1 MPEPRGQRRKV
12 VGLRR
17 AISRRQT
24 RRREARRFM
33 IASMTGFGV
42 AQRCVAGV
50 HFALE
55 MRSVNHRYF
64 KASIK
69 LPDGVNSAEP
79 AIESQLRR
87 KLTRGSV
94 SLTLRIRNRAATAAY
109 DINQGALSAYAD
121 ALGQLDRK
129 SGVDATIDLA
139 TLATL
144 PGVCQLPDMDEAEHE
159 ARVGTVREMVAEA
172 LDQLVEMRR
181 REGRALDD
189 DLVRLREATL
199 VELATIEERA
209 PSVIEEYH
217 GRLASRV
224 ERLLAGGKVELDRD
238 AIAREVALYAERAD
252 ISEEVVRLRA
262 HLEHFAEV
270 CAGSSSAGRKLDF
283 LTQEMLREANTIGS
297 KSNDARIARSVV
309 EMKATIDR
317 IKEQVQNVE

>member
-1 MPEPRGQRRKV
+1 
-12 VGLRR
+12 
-17 AISRRQT
+17 
-24 RRREARRFM
+24 M

-42 AQRCVAGV
+42 AQRCVTGV
-50 HFALE
+50 SYALE

-69 LPDGVNSAEP
+69 LPDGMTFAEP
-79 AIESQLRR
+79 GIESQLRE

-94 SLTLRIRNRAATAAY
+94 SLTLRIRNQAATAAY
-109 DINQGALSAYAD
+109 DINHNALSVYAD
-121 ALGQLDRK
+121 ALSRVERK
-129 SGVDATIDLA
+129 SGVAATIDLA

-144 PGVCQLPDMDEAEHE
+144 PGVCQLPELDESERE
-159 ARVGTVREMVAEA
+159 ARVAIIREMVGEA
-172 LDQLVEMRR
+172 LGQLVEMRF
-181 REGRALDD
+181 REGQALHD

-199 VELATIEERA
+199 VELAVIEERA

-217 GRLASRV
+217 ERLGKRL
-224 ERLLAGGKVELDRD
+224 ERLLAGGTVELDRD

-270 CAGSSSAGRKLDF
+270 CEGSSSAGRKLDF

-297 KSNDARIARSVV
+297 KSNDARIARCVV
-309 EMKATIDR
+309 EMKAAIGR